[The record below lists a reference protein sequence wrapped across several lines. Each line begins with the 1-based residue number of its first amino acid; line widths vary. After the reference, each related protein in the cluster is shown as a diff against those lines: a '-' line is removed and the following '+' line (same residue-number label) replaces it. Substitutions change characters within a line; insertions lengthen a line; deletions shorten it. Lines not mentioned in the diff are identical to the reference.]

1 MLSRELTTSEASQVG
16 HATFALDGIVVV
28 VNPAQSQLKNL
39 TLTELQAIF
48 SGQKTQGED
57 NNAARTES

>member
-1 MLSRELTTSEASQVG
+1 MLSRELTTSEASQVW

-48 SGQKTQGED
+48 SGQKTHW
-57 NNAARTES
+57 